1 MTSAIPKSN
10 SKSQYLGL
18 TLYQY
23 LVNKWLMGNDP
34 IQFPIQYMVSTIY
47 MTSDISQSNSK
58 SQYLRVPLYQ
68 YLQIKQHI
76 GNDPIQFP
84 IQYMDTPL
92 STSLNI
98 CMTSDIPKSNSKS
111 QYLGLSFYQY
121 LQIKWHIGNDPIQF
135 PIQYIDTPVST
146 SLNFMHYQIYPNPIW
161 NPNT

>member
-23 LVNKWLMGNDP
+23 LVNKWLIGNDP

-98 CMTSDIPKSNSKS
+98 CMTSDIPKSNFKS
-111 QYLGLSFYQY
+111 QYLGLPSYQ
-121 LQIKWHIGNDPIQF
+121 WIQLTNRNHC
-135 PIQYIDTPVST
+135 PRVPLHESKRLKYPKIITGHTLSYVK
-146 SLNFMHYQIYPNPIW
+146 LNLK
-161 NPNT
+161 

>member
-1 MTSAIPKSN
+1 MHNLSYTQIQFQIPIPWLNIISISRRWPSSLLPKYIDR
-10 SKSQYLGL
+10 KK
-18 TLYQY
+18 Y
-23 LVNKWLMGNDP
+23 LVNKWLIGNDP

-76 GNDPIQFP
+76 GNDPIQFT
-84 IQYMDTPL
+84 IQYIDI

-121 LQIKWHIGNDPIQF
+121 LQIK
-135 PIQYIDTPVST
+135 
-146 SLNFMHYQIYPNPIW
+146 
-161 NPNT
+161 